1 MLRRISEIW
10 KTELKFSKKVL
21 LTQST
26 VFRRVVKDRLSIVF
40 STLREKCPYSE
51 IFWSVFAHIRTE
63 YREIFRIA
71 PYSVRMRENTDQK
84 NSKYGHFSPIF
95 KALMKDSATSIDIYS
110 VKKKFKNGRKRTFG
124 KEEDMPK
131 FIDSSFILDNIH
143 TVFSD
148 DSDTL
153 RKKINLDFS
162 PEVSP

>member
-1 MLRRISEIW
+1 
-10 KTELKFSKKVL
+10 
-21 LTQST
+21 
-26 VFRRVVKDRLSIVF
+26 
-40 STLREKCPYSE
+40 
-51 IFWSVFAHIRTE
+51 
-63 YREIFRIA
+63 
-71 PYSVRMRENTDQK
+71 
-84 NSKYGHFSPIF
+84 
-95 KALMKDSATSIDIYS
+95 MKDIATSIDIYS